1 MLKLIASLVMVASVA
16 VAPVRAAERPDGTS
30 DDAKRSVS
38 LREAVTEAAAAAA
51 DPLPAWAVDRPQQRP
66 AALQVLYGS
75 YAALQVADIV
85 STRRAL
91 AAGATEANPLM
102 KSAAGSSGA
111 MLAVKAASAAG
122 TIYLAER
129 TWKKHRTGAI
139 VLMAILNGVS
149 AAVVAHNARHW

>member
-1 MLKLIASLVMVASVA
+1 MTKLMASLVMVACVA
-16 VAPVRAAERPDGTS
+16 VAPVRAAERPDGT
-30 DDAKRSVS
+30 DEARRPVS
-38 LREAVTEAAAAAA
+38 LREAVAEAAVTAA
-51 DPLPAWAVDRPQQRP
+51 DPLPAWARERAQERP
-66 AALQVLYGS
+66 AALQLLYGS
-75 YAALQVADIV
+75 YAALQIADVV

-139 VLMAILNGVS
+139 VLMAVLNGVS
-149 AAVVAHNARHW
+149 AAIVAHNARHW